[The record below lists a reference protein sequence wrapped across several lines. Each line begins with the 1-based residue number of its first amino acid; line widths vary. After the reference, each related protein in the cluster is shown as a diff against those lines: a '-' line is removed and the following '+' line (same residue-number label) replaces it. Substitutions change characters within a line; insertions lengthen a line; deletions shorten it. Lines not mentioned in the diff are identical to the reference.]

1 MKKLNL
7 LLVIAAFTFILGGA
21 FLNGQSQKSSNQN
34 PPVGI
39 QIGNVAPELILSSPD
54 GKEIKLSSLRGK
66 VVLIDFWA
74 SWCGP
79 CRKSNPELVKL
90 YAKFKS
96 KGFTIYSVSL
106 DSDKEA
112 WKGAIKADGLSW
124 PNHVSDLKQWKT
136 PLISLY
142 NLSSIPFTVLV
153 NKKGDIVGTNLHGAQ
168 LESKISQIL

>member
-34 PPVGI
+34 PPTGV
-39 QIGNVAPELILSSPD
+39 QIGNVAPELTLSNPE

-79 CRKSNPELVKL
+79 CRMVGPVIEEMAGEYEGKAVIGKVNVDENPGISAQFGIRNIPTILFIKGGEIADKSV
-90 YAKFKS
+90 
-96 KGFTIYSVSL
+96 
-106 DSDKEA
+106 
-112 WKGAIKADGLSW
+112 GAIR
-124 PNHVSDLKQWKT
+124 
-136 PLISLY
+136 
-142 NLSSIPFTVLV
+142 
-153 NKKGDIVGTNLHGAQ
+153 VGTPVAL
-168 LESKISQIL
+168 LKVTPRLKLI